1 MDLLFATGN
10 PKKSEELKALLSLH
24 DYNVLDLNDLHIDA
38 EIEESGKTLH
48 ENANIKATFLCD
60 YTQKTALAEDSGLEV
75 DALFGEP
82 GVYSAR
88 YAGIPKNDSH
98 NTQKLLQNLQ
108 NIENRAAQFRTV
120 IALVSQKG
128 TFSFEG
134 IIRGKIIDTPRGI
147 NGFGYDPVFVPD
159 GYDQT
164 FAELSSD
171 IKNKISHRANAV
183 QKLITFLTTNKHL
196 L

>member
-24 DYNVLDLNDLHIDA
+24 DYNVLDLNDLHIDT

-48 ENANIKATFLCD
+48 ENANIKAKFLCD

-88 YAGIPKNDSH
+88 YAGIPKNDSL

-171 IKNKISHRANAV
+171 VKNKISHRANAV